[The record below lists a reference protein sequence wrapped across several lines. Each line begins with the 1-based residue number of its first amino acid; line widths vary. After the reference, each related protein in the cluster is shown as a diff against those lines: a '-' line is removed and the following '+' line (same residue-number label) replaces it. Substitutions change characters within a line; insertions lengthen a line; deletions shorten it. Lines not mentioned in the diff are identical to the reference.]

1 MERDRVKRDQEMHN
15 LMRGAFAIFRRDF
28 RKFLSNPFVIIMT
41 LFMPIMYLII
51 FGNAMGGTITGIPLG
66 IVQEDPYIQETP
78 LYLAGA
84 GVLESFHQPEKPAL
98 FMVTAFPDESSAKR
112 ALDERKINGY
122 VVFPS
127 NISPGREIRL
137 YIDSSEYMVPSL
149 IQSGVQASLSQF
161 GDANP
166 LQIYNIYGTINYIQF
181 FGVGVIVMA
190 IFMTTMMGG
199 GIALIRD
206 REMGIIEGYLVTPV
220 KRSSIIL
227 GTIGSGTVRAFLAG
241 FIILL
246 VDILI
251 AGVVIRT
258 IESFVLVVL
267 VLLLICIGI
276 TSLVVA
282 LSSRFSSQQEYA
294 SSVAFLNLL
303 FFMTSGAFYPVLGMP
318 YWLEWLTVINP
329 EYYAI
334 DALRSIILRGQGLSI
349 IALDLV
355 AIAIFTI
362 IAIILGIMTYRRTLE

>member
-1 MERDRVKRDQEMHN
+1 MTKDHDTNGM
-15 LMRGAFAIFRRDF
+15 LRGALAIFTRDF

-41 LFMPIMYLII
+41 LFMPIMYLIV

-66 IVQEDPYIQETP
+66 VVQEDPFVGETSF
-78 LYLAGA
+78 YLAGTEI
-84 GVLESFHQPEKPAL
+84 LSTYHQEDKPSL
-98 FMVTAFPDESSAKR
+98 FQVTAFDDEGSAR
-112 ALDERKINGY
+112 EALDTRRISAY

-127 NISPGREIRL
+127 DITPNREVRL
-137 YIDSSEYMVPSL
+137 YIDSSEYMIPTLV
-149 IQSGVQASLSQF
+149 QSGVQASLASM
-161 GDANP
+161 GSRNP
-166 LQIYNIYGTINYIQF
+166 LQVYNIYGTINYIQF

-241 FIILL
+241 FIIFLT
-246 VDILI
+246 DILI
-251 AGVVIRT
+251 AGVVMRSIW
-258 IESFVLVVL
+258 SFVLVVG
-267 VLLLICIGI
+267 VLLLICVGI

-303 FFMTSGAFYPVLGMP
+303 LFMTSGAFYPVLGMP
-318 YWLEWLTVINP
+318 YWLAWLTAVNP

-334 DALRSIILRGQGLSI
+334 DALRSIILRGQGLEI
-349 IALDLV
+349 IAIDIA
-355 AIAIFTI
+355 AIGIFTVC
-362 IAIILGIMTYRRTLE
+362 AIILGIMTYRRTIE